1 MQELKIVTNEAG
13 VPTMSSIDM
22 VAYINASREAGKAE
36 ISHNDFMKK
45 VPKVLGEG
53 VGKFSHTYTHPQ
65 NGQVYPKYD
74 FPEREAT
81 LMAMSYSYELQAKVY
96 DAWAAAKEAL
106 KKPVFELMDT
116 STHAKAKLAY
126 LQTEV
131 KLTEASLL
139 LEDKSKELAAALPAV
154 SFRDAVVADDT
165 MYSFAEAAKI
175 LGIGPRKFMRALR
188 EGGYLRKDNTPYER
202 FIEYLKPSFRP
213 QYALPNGD
221 LAPATTYVTSKG
233 LVYLQKKLS
242 KSNT

>member
-36 ISHNDFMKK
+36 VSHNDFMKK

-81 LMAMSYSYELQAKVY
+81 LMAMSYSYELQAKVF

-106 KKPVFELMDT
+106 KKPMFELHGHIH
-116 STHAKAKLAY
+116 SC
-126 LQTEV
+126 
-131 KLTEASLL
+131 
-139 LEDKSKELAAALPAV
+139 
-154 SFRDAVVADDT
+154 
-165 MYSFAEAAKI
+165 
-175 LGIGPRKFMRALR
+175 
-188 EGGYLRKDNTPYER
+188 
-202 FIEYLKPSFRP
+202 
-213 QYALPNGD
+213 
-221 LAPATTYVTSKG
+221 
-233 LVYLQKKLS
+233 
-242 KSNT
+242 